1 MSATS
6 RSVRRLVGAIIV
18 SAVGLAA
25 LAGPAGARPAAG
37 SEFDRIT
44 ADLRAAVQRH
54 DPRSYH
60 AFRSQLEALIRTAT
74 SD

>member
-6 RSVRRLVGAIIV
+6 SCVRRLVGATIV
-18 SAVGLAA
+18 TAVLLAS
-25 LAGPAGARPAAG
+25 LAGPAAARPAAG

-44 ADLRAAVQRH
+44 ADLRAAVERH

>member
-6 RSVRRLVGAIIV
+6 RGVRRFVGAIIV
-18 SAVGLAA
+18 SAVVLAA
-25 LAGPAGARPAAG
+25 PAGSAGARPTAG

-44 ADLRAAVQRH
+44 ADLRAAIQRH

>member
-6 RSVRRLVGAIIV
+6 RGVRRFVGAIIV
-18 SAVGLAA
+18 TAVVLPGLAV
-25 LAGPAGARPAAG
+25 PAGARPTPG

-54 DPRSYH
+54 DQRSYH
-60 AFRSQLEALIRTAT
+60 AFQSQLEALIRGAT
-74 SD
+74 SN

>member
-6 RSVRRLVGAIIV
+6 RGVRRFVGAIIA
-18 SAVGLAA
+18 SAFVLAP
-25 LAGPAGARPAAG
+25 LTGPAGARPAAG